1 MRRAISIAALVLV
14 AAARSFCY
22 SWNTTTIC
30 VQDLTGNPYPKA
42 TVSYQYYDDNE
53 GSSFNYSN
61 KTPSNGCDLGPQNT
75 SVDSIWNLR
84 IIDSLNLDTVQEPG
98 TITGAEVYNKTIP
111 NQADNADY
119 KATYKLPF
127 YTWTPSTN
135 ATDSGTFIIPGVP
148 QQIIY
153 DPPGDGS
160 YASLAK
166 GASFSNSVTTS
177 FGYGAGA
184 SLTAGYSFD
193 AGVASA
199 DVEVSASVDY
209 KHNTDNQFTATVQ
222 TNNSMNTGTS
232 TDPSAVGPGRGDLFV
247 VPTLTMHW
255 HLYYSHVPTD
265 PHAYSD
271 GNVYKL
277 FYEPIANAQNV
288 LRVINASN
296 IASTFDTATTA
307 RLLGAS
313 VIDPRTHRIR
323 DSLVN
328 HSSGTPLTS
337 RLTLLNSLSSFTG
350 GGGSSEQDST
360 GTVTQQTTVTYS
372 VDIGASASAKI
383 GIGGATAGATLTASL
398 TLGGQSSTNTTF
410 SRTIAMALSDA
421 DPWDVITYRL
431 YRDNVYGVYV
441 WDVDSTQSWTSL
453 PFESGYSSPSVAWK
467 ISNDHDTLRVP
478 AGQDTTFHVGVQN
491 LDRNQPALDTMLV
504 GASLIQNSGLSAT
517 VDPSGFK
524 VVLDSTGTANVSVSN
539 PPTGVFRLVLA
550 LTGTV
555 NSGATAALTGYDT
568 MTLVAGVPA
577 SLREMPRHEILSARG
592 RILQVGVDP
601 GVAWTLR
608 SVDARGRLLQ
618 ERSGTGPSQ
627 VELPQASGLVFTRL
641 VTSSERVDLVSSS
654 VR

>member
-1 MRRAISIAALVLV
+1 MRRAPTIAAFLLL
-14 AAARSFCY
+14 AAARTPWAWS
-22 SWNTTTIC
+22 TTSIC
-30 VQDLTGNPYPKA
+30 VDDLSGRPYPKA
-42 TVSYQYYDDNE
+42 TVSYEYHNLDGGPRTMSGLTDTTGCLVWDGG
-53 GSSFNYSN
+53 GSGF
-61 KTPSNGCDLGPQNT
+61 
-75 SVDSIWNLR
+75 DSIWNLR
-84 IIDSLNLDTVQEPG
+84 FIDSLHLDTIQKSD
-98 TITGAEVYNKTIP
+98 TITNAEVTNKTIP
-111 NQADNADY
+111 NQSGDNYSY
-119 KATYKLPF
+119 KVTDTLPF
-127 YTWTPSTN
+127 YTWTPSSN
-135 ATDSGTFIIPGVP
+135 AADSGTFIIPGVP

-288 LRVINASN
+288 LRVIDASN
-296 IASTFDTATTA
+296 IPNTFDTATAA

-313 VIDPRTHRIR
+313 VIDPKTHRIR
-323 DSLVN
+323 DSLVD
-328 HSSGTPLTS
+328 HSSGAPLTS

-360 GTVTQQTTVTYS
+360 GTVTQQTTVSYS

-398 TLGGQSSTNTTF
+398 TMGGQSSTNNTY

-421 DPWDVITYRL
+421 NPWDVLTYRL
-431 YRDNVYGVYV
+431 YRDNVYGVYA

-453 PFESGYSSPSVAWK
+453 PFEAGYSSPSVAWK
-467 ISNDHDTLRVP
+467 ISNDHDTLRVD
-478 AGQDTTFHVGVQN
+478 AGQDTTFHVAVQN
-491 LDRNQPALDTMLV
+491 LDRSQPALDTMLM
-504 GASLIQNSGLSAT
+504 GASLVQNSGLSAS

-524 VVLDSTGTANVSVSN
+524 VALDSTGMANVTVSN
-539 PPTGVFRLVLA
+539 PPMGVYKLVLA

-555 NSGATAALTGYDT
+555 NSGAVQALTGYDT
-568 MTLVAGVPA
+568 MVLVAGIPTA
-577 SLREMPRHEILSARG
+577 LHPIGRRELLSCQG
-592 RILQVGVDP
+592 RTLQVGALP
-601 GVAWTLR
+601 GVDWTLR

-618 ERSGTGPSQ
+618 ERTGHGPSQ
-627 VELPQASGLVFTRL
+627 VELPQADGLVFTRL
-641 VTSSERVDLVSSS
+641 VTSTDRADLVTSG